1 MNKLLSILTLTAVV
15 IVAFPQAVLGESSY
29 ESDPAYLAIDKA
41 LDLKAIRPEVD
52 VNLPRFMLK
61 EAAAELSNT
70 MSAEKVDFKELIKEV
85 KLIRFLVFETKTN
98 RTALDNAMKKLRA
111 ELDAKWTPIVSVREA
126 EENVGIYALGD
137 PSGESVAGIALL
149 VSDHG
154 DAVIG
159 NIVGRVPLGKV
170 IKLATQKD
178 KLPKDLLKKL
188 QGMAN
193 QTNSPTALNGDEELK
208 ADKPAEA
215 PEAPTKEHRGGDGLV
230 PSKN

>member
-1 MNKLLSILTLTAVV
+1 MNKLLSILTLTVFA
-15 IVAFPQAVLGESSY
+15 IFACPMASFGEGSY

-52 VNLPRFMLK
+52 INLPRFLLK
-61 EAAAELSNT
+61 DAASELSNT
-70 MSAEKVDFKELIKEV
+70 MGAQKADFTELTKEI

-98 RTALDNAMKKLRA
+98 RTTLEKAMQKLRT
-111 ELDAKWTPIVSVREA
+111 ELDAKWTPIVSVRDG
-126 EENVGIYALGD
+126 EENVGIYAMGD

-170 IKLATQKD
+170 IKLASQMD
-178 KLPKDLLKKL
+178 KLPDRK
-188 QGMAN
+188 
-193 QTNSPTALNGDEELK
+193 S
-208 ADKPAEA
+208 
-215 PEAPTKEHRGGDGLV
+215 V
-230 PSKN
+230 V

>member
-1 MNKLLSILTLTAVV
+1 MNKLLSILTLTVV
-15 IVAFPQAVLGESSY
+15 VACPVAGFGEGSY
-29 ESDPAYLAIDKA
+29 EADPAYLAIDKA

-52 VNLPRFMLK
+52 VNLPRFLLK
-61 EAAAELSNT
+61 DAASELSNS
-70 MSAEKVDFKELIKEV
+70 MSAEKADFTELIKEI

-98 RTALDNAMKKLRA
+98 RAALGKAMQKLRA
-111 ELDAKWTPIVSVREA
+111 ELDAKWTPIVSVRDG
-126 EENVGIYALGD
+126 EENVGIYAMGD
-137 PSGESVAGIALL
+137 PSGDSVAGIALL

-170 IKLATQKD
+170 IKLASQMD

-193 QTNSPTALNGDEELK
+193 QTNSPAASNGDEQSK

-215 PEAPTKEHRGGDGLV
+215 PEAPTKEL
-230 PSKN
+230 PPK

>member
-1 MNKLLSILTLTAVV
+1 MNKLLSVLTLTVFA
-15 IVAFPQAVLGESSY
+15 IFACPMASFGEGSY

-41 LDLKAIRPEVD
+41 LDLKTIRPEVD
-52 VNLPRFMLK
+52 INLPRFLLK
-61 EAAAELSNT
+61 DAASELSNT
-70 MSAEKVDFKELIKEV
+70 MGAQKADFTELTKEI

-98 RTALDNAMKKLRA
+98 RTTLEKAMQKLRA
-111 ELDAKWTPIVSVREA
+111 ELDAKWTPIVSVRDGA
-126 EENVGIYALGD
+126 ENVGIYAMGD

-170 IKLATQKD
+170 IKLASQMD

-193 QTNSPTALNGDEELK
+193 QTNSPAASNGDEQPK

-215 PEAPTKEHRGGDGLV
+215 PEAPTKEL
-230 PSKN
+230 PPK

>member
-1 MNKLLSILTLTAVV
+1 MNKLLSILTLTAVA
-15 IVAFPQAVLGESSY
+15 IVACPVALFGEASY

-41 LDLKAIRPEVD
+41 LDLKTVHPQVD
-52 VNLPRFMLK
+52 VNLPRFLLK
-61 EAAAELSNT
+61 DALSELSNK
-70 MSAEKVDFKELIKEV
+70 MSAEKADFTELIKEI

-98 RTALDNAMKKLRA
+98 RPALDKAMQKLRA

-126 EENVGIYALGD
+126 GENVGIYAMGD

-170 IKLATQKD
+170 IKLASQMD
-178 KLPKDLLKKL
+178 KFPKDLLKKL

-193 QTNSPTALNGDEELK
+193 QTNSPSASNGDAESK
-208 ADKPAEA
+208 ADNSVEASEA
-215 PEAPTKEHRGGDGLV
+215 PAKEL
-230 PSKN
+230 PPK